1 MLSPCSIFPLASA
14 GSVALAILGIGFLI
28 FVHELGHFLA
38 CRLTG
43 TRVETFS
50 IGFGT
55 RLFGWENLPGEPK
68 RFTVGRRRL
77 DPEDHAMD
85 FRVAVVPLGG
95 YVKMAGEN
103 LGEDRTGA
111 PDEFPSK
118 PMWAR
123 VFIISAGVIMNVIT
137 AFVFYLVAYASHIE
151 QPPAVIGS
159 VSPGGA
165 AWEAKLEPGDRI
177 ISLGGARTRSFLE
190 LKMETVFLPGS
201 KPAVAVV
208 EREGTQ
214 SDVEVTPQYD
224 EDVGAMMLEI
234 RPPATL
240 VIEEGERKFEIFP
253 TDRVEIDGVAV
264 TGGFDASDL
273 LQTTLHGLGTVE
285 ADVRLASGEA
295 LPLRFASDPTADG
308 AGKHFKVGI
317 EPWGIPEV
325 KAVRGPTADTLRV
338 GDRVVAAIKGGERYP
353 LDSQARILRLAFQA
367 PVEALEVQR
376 SGETLTLPIPGPT
389 AAELYSWLRDV
400 DIEVETT
407 AAARPL
413 DAGEITLAEL
423 GQLYRYPSAPAAD
436 AGLRPGDVIL
446 RVGKVKIEK
455 WEDVIRE
462 ITSITEAKPITLDV
476 RGTDGEERTL
486 TMTPVALE
494 PLKGPKLSLAEYW
507 EPYESDGIFDAAGV
521 AFARTGREIQNVF
534 RLIGAFFSGRLS
546 FRKNVGGPA
555 TIVMASSSA
564 AQRNW
569 LHFLTFLAYISV
581 TLAVLNIL
589 PIPVLDGGHLMFIL
603 IERVKGS
610 PLKESTMGKFQ
621 FVGLMLLLLLMFFAF
636 WNDFNLLVN

>member
-1 MLSPCSIFPLASA
+1 
-14 GSVALAILGIGFLI
+14 
-28 FVHELGHFLA
+28 
-38 CRLTG
+38 
-43 TRVETFS
+43 
-50 IGFGT
+50 
-55 RLFGWENLPGEPK
+55 
-68 RFTVGRRRL
+68 
-77 DPEDHAMD
+77 
-85 FRVAVVPLGG
+85 
-95 YVKMAGEN
+95 
-103 LGEDRTGA
+103 
-111 PDEFPSK
+111 
-118 PMWAR
+118 
-123 VFIISAGVIMNVIT
+123 
-137 AFVFYLVAYASHIE
+137 
-151 QPPAVIGS
+151 
-159 VSPGGA
+159 
-165 AWEAKLEPGDRI
+165 
-177 ISLGGARTRSFLE
+177 
-190 LKMETVFLPGS
+190 METVFLPGG
-201 KPAVAVV
+201 KPRRRRRGTRG
-208 EREGTQ
+208 ETQ
-214 SDVEVTPQYD
+214 SDVEVTPRTTKTS
-224 EDVGAMMLEI
+224 GAMMLKI
-234 RPPATL
+234 RPPAHAGDRARAETQ
-240 VIEEGERKFEIFP
+240 VRDRP
-253 TDRVEIDGVAV
+253 RRRVEIDGVAV

-273 LQTTLHGLGTVE
+273 LHDDARTGRVRVE

-295 LPLRFASDPTADG
+295 LPPASCVGPDGRWCREALQGRDRALGHPRGEGRPRPAPPTRSAS
-308 AGKHFKVGI
+308 
-317 EPWGIPEV
+317 
-325 KAVRGPTADTLRV
+325 

-376 SGETLTLPIPGPT
+376 GGETLDAPHPRHRRRPSST
-389 AAELYSWLRDV
+389 AGSGTSTSRSKP
-400 DIEVETT
+400 T

-413 DAGEITLAEL
+413 DAGEITLAES
-423 GQLYRYPSAPAAD
+423 GQLYRYPSVPAAD
-436 AGLRPGDVIL
+436 AGLGPGDVIL
-446 RVGKVKIEK
+446 SVGKVKIEK

-636 WNDFNLLVN
+636 RNDFNLLVN